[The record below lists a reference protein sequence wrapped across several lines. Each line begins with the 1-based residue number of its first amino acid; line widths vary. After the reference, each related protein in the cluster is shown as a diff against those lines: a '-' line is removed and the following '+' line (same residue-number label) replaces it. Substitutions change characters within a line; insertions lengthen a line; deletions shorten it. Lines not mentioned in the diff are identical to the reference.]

1 MFFGIFSGTAQGALF
16 FGGGWVISPWACLGV
31 GLWHLSGTNNDGCLS
46 FLNKKNVVKEG
57 RIKTSKIFEFT
68 LYGQGVLDLSLSGF
82 GQDAIGEVHIVSP
95 G

>member
-1 MFFGIFSGTAQGALF
+1 MGI
-16 FGGGWVISPWACLGV
+16 

-82 GQDAIGEVHIVSP
+82 GQDAIGEVHIVANEV
-95 G
+95 GHLFGDTGVDLRIA